1 MTHLF
6 ESVAKRTAVRRPARR
21 APTPEVLAD
30 VALIDGPNCAAAG
43 CMGLT
48 QWHELVKTGKAPQ
61 PVIKRPRF
69 TRWRLA
75 DVRDWLQQRSA
86 AGTLGGPAR

>member
-1 MTHLF
+1 VTQLSK
-6 ESVAKRTAVRRPARR
+6 SVATRSVTPRPARR
-21 APTPEVLAD
+21 APTPEALAD

-48 QWHELVKTGKAPQ
+48 QWHELVKTGNAPQ
-61 PVIKRPRF
+61 PVIKQPRF

-75 DVRDWLQQRSA
+75 DVRAWLEQRSS
-86 AGTLGGPAR
+86 AGTLGGAAR